1 MLNPDKQHINLRLD
15 AHSVGLDVPR
25 DQEPNYRAAAE
36 LLNKR
41 YQYYLKLRPN
51 ASAEQLWMYT
61 ALEVAVALQSDVR
74 EKSLVPVEKEKFI
87 EEGNAAVRMMAEQEG
102 LFLDP
107 VYTGKAFGG
116 LIAMAREG
124 AFTKEDNVL
133 FLHSGGAGGLFA
145 VDF

>member
-74 EKSLVPVEKEKFI
+74 EKSLVPVEKELKEI
-87 EEGNAAVRMMAEQEG
+87 NQ
-102 LFLDP
+102 
-107 VYTGKAFGG
+107 
-116 LIAMAREG
+116 LIIK
-124 AFTKEDNVL
+124 TINQ
-133 FLHSGGAGGLFA
+133 
-145 VDF
+145 

>member
-1 MLNPDKQHINLRLD
+1 MNPDKQHINLRLD
-15 AHSVGLDVPR
+15 AHVVGLDVLR

-74 EKSLVPVEKEKFI
+74 EKSLVPVEKEIK
-87 EEGNAAVRMMAEQEG
+87 ELNQ
-102 LFLDP
+102 
-107 VYTGKAFGG
+107 
-116 LIAMAREG
+116 LILN
-124 AFTKEDNVL
+124 TINQC
-133 FLHSGGAGGLFA
+133 
-145 VDF
+145 

>member
-1 MLNPDKQHINLRLD
+1 MNPDKQHINLRLD
-15 AHSVGLDVPR
+15 AHMVGLDVPR

-74 EKSLVPVEKEKFI
+74 KKSLVPVEKEMKKLN
-87 EEGNAAVRMMAEQEG
+87 ELLNE
-102 LFLDP
+102 
-107 VYTGKAFGG
+107 
-116 LIAMAREG
+116 
-124 AFTKEDNVL
+124 VL
-133 FLHSGGAGGLFA
+133 K
-145 VDF
+145 

>member
-74 EKSLVPVEKEKFI
+74 EKSLVPVEKELKEI
-87 EEGNAAVRMMAEQEG
+87 NQ
-102 LFLDP
+102 
-107 VYTGKAFGG
+107 
-116 LIAMAREG
+116 LILK
-124 AFTKEDNVL
+124 TINQ
-133 FLHSGGAGGLFA
+133 
-145 VDF
+145 

>member
-1 MLNPDKQHINLRLD
+1 MVNSDKQHINLRLD

-74 EKSLVPVEKEKFI
+74 EKSLVPVEKELKEI
-87 EEGNAAVRMMAEQEG
+87 NQ
-102 LFLDP
+102 
-107 VYTGKAFGG
+107 
-116 LIAMAREG
+116 LILK
-124 AFTKEDNVL
+124 TINQ
-133 FLHSGGAGGLFA
+133 
-145 VDF
+145 